1 MTEVNNINNIARE
14 IVSNLDKKDGNADG
28 KIEASIWNK
37 FVCKKEGNE
46 INNFIKTD
54 NAIKSVIAY
63 LKRETA
69 KTGQAIEDVANE
81 WLKKVGGGDKT
92 EIDESRFDKSENDIA
107 MKPVIIEEYEKGL
120 DGQEIDDKY
129 KQKIQQAADDATQLL
144 MDIANKDYRY
154 SIDSDS
160 YAKGYEGRII
170 ELKDGRAI
178 HLALKKQENGKYK
191 ISTLYVFGNKNNSYN
206 FAYGS
211 ENNRI
216 RTRCFNVDQQGD
228 CFAGT
233 TRNKDTIESLLKLV
247 QKIFGDDI
255 EV

>member
-1 MTEVNNINNIARE
+1 MAEINNINNIARE
-14 IVSNLDKKDGNADG
+14 IVSNLDKQDGKQDG

-46 INNFIKTD
+46 INNYIKTD

-92 EIDESRFDKSENDIA
+92 EIDESRFDKSDNDIA
-107 MKPVIIEEYEKGL
+107 MKPVIIEEYEK
-120 DGQEIDDKY
+120 DEHGQEIDDKH
-129 KQKIQQAADDATQLL
+129 KQKIQQAADEATQLL
-144 MDIANKDYRY
+144 MDVANKNYRY
-154 SIDSDS
+154 NVDSNS
-160 YAKGYEGRII
+160 FAKGYEGRII
-170 ELKDGRAI
+170 KLKDGREI

-191 ISTLYVFGNKNNSYN
+191 IRTLHVFGNDSSNFVYN
-206 FAYGS
+206 P
-211 ENNRI
+211 EKNRI
-216 RTRCFNVDQQGD
+216 YTSCFNVDHQGD
-228 CFAGT
+228 VFSGT

>member
-69 KTGQAIEDVANE
+69 KTGQAIEDIANE

-107 MKPVIIEEYEKGL
+107 MKPVIIEEYEKGW

-129 KQKIQQAADDATQLL
+129 KQKIQQAADEATQLL

-154 SIDSDS
+154 SIDSNS
-160 YAKGYEGRII
+160 FAKGYEGRII
-170 ELKDGRAI
+170 KLKDGREI

-191 ISTLYVFGNKNNSYN
+191 IRTLHVFGNNGTLRYVSNS
-206 FAYGS
+206 
-211 ENNRI
+211 NRI
-216 RTRCFNVDQQGD
+216 TTMCSNVDQQGD
-228 CFAGT
+228 SFSGT
-233 TRNKDTIESLLKLV
+233 TSNKDTIESLLKLV